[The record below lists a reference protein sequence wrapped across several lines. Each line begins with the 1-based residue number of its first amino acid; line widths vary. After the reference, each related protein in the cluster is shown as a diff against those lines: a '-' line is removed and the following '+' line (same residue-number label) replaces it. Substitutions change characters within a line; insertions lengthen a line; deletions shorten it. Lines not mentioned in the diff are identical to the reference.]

1 MVLELRKTLKNNIQQ
16 VIVGKDEVIDLLL
29 VCMLCSGHALL
40 EDVPGMGKTMLAK
53 SLSKSLDLKFS
64 RIQFTPDLLPS
75 DLMGLNY
82 FNQKEGRFVFRKGP
96 IMNQIILADEINRAT
111 PKTQSSLL
119 EAMEEHQVTV
129 DGVTYGLD
137 EPFFVI
143 ATQNPVETTGTFEL
157 PEAQLDRFFMKITMN
172 YPTVEEEKMILRRF
186 KEANPLETIGAVATG
201 EAVLQARQQVEKIH
215 VADPVMTYMLEI
227 VGATRQHKDLDL
239 GVSPRGSLALFKGA
253 QAYAAVKGRDYV
265 LPDDVKK
272 VAVEILSHRVIVS
285 SHSEAM
291 GVTAR
296 GLIRELLETL
306 KAPTEEFM
314 KG

>member
-1 MVLELRKTLKNNIQQ
+1 MVLKLRKEIKDNIQK

-29 VCMLCSGHALL
+29 VCMLCKGHALL

-53 SLSKSLDLKFS
+53 SLSKSVNLAFS

-82 FNQKEGRFVFRKGP
+82 YNQKEGRFVFKKGP

-129 DGVTYGLD
+129 DGVTYPLE

-143 ATQNPVETTGTFEL
+143 ATQNPVETSGTFEL
-157 PEAQLDRFFMKITMN
+157 PEAQLDRFFMKISMN
-172 YPTVEEEKMILRRF
+172 YPTFEEEKLILSRF
-186 KEANPLETIGAVATG
+186 KEGDPLENIGAVASGIDLIT
-201 EAVLQARQQVEKIH
+201 AREKVERIH
-215 VADPVMTYMLEI
+215 VSDPLMTYIVEI
-227 VGATRQHKDLDL
+227 VNATREHKDLDL

-253 QAYAAVKGRDYV
+253 QAHAAIKGRDYV

-272 VAVEILSHRVIVS
+272 IAVEVLSHRLIVS

-291 GVTAR
+291 GVQNK
-296 GLIRELLETL
+296 IVIQEILESVN
-306 KAPTEEFM
+306 APTEEFT